1 MRMLYVL
8 VVGIVVAVV
17 GAIVAM
23 KFLRAGAGV
32 TDIEILRVDFTPPDG
47 SEVRAGM
54 PIACEIHYRY
64 SKPRLPL
71 LAWAQLRGNPG
82 STYEPSID
90 EMQPG
95 TGSVRREVTANEPGE
110 ITTVTISGRDERSR
124 VEFEHVVAVHFT
136 VAPDPELERLL
147 DDGVGARVTDVRLT
161 PPSGSTL
168 KPGEMIHVEVD
179 YEVESERGL
188 HLWAMPLDGDGS
200 NRYCS
205 SEDSA
210 NGTGTC
216 RRWIIR
222 DKPGEIRD
230 IMISMANVAG
240 QRVFSERVRAVYL
253 YR

>member
-1 MRMLYVL
+1 MLYVL
-8 VVGIVVAVV
+8 VGLVVAAV

-23 KFLRAGAGV
+23 KFLRAGDGT
-32 TDIEILRVDFTPPDG
+32 TDLEILRVDFSPPDG

-54 PIACEIHYRY
+54 PIQCEIHYRY
-64 SKPRLPL
+64 SKPRFPL

-82 STYEPSID
+82 STYEPSND
-90 EMQPG
+90 EMHPG
-95 TGSVRREVTANEPGE
+95 TGMVKREVTANEPGE

-124 VEFEHVVAVHFT
+124 VTFEHVVEVHFS
-136 VAPDPELERLL
+136 VAPDPELERLV
-147 DDGVGARVTDVRLT
+147 DDGVGARVTDIRLH

-168 KPGEMIHVEVD
+168 KPGEMIYVEVD
-179 YEVESERGL
+179 YEVDSERGL
-188 HLWAMPLDGDGS
+188 HLWAMPLDSDGS
-200 NRYCS
+200 NRYCT

-230 IMISMANVAG
+230 IIVSMANVAG
-240 QRVFSERVRAVYL
+240 QRVFAERVRVVYR